1 MNNCGPAVVKLKID
15 KEFNKE
21 IRLKAEQVRIVEKA
35 PEYPDYDGPLEVRPA
50 SYEQK
55 FLTKYTVLRNDLTV
69 QQIPVHK
76 VTNPSGGYTIT
87 IGG

>member
-21 IRLKAEQVRIVEKA
+21 VRLKIEQVRVVEKGS
-35 PEYPDYDGPLEVRPA
+35 EYPEYDGPLEAIPA

-55 FLTKYTVLRNDLTV
+55 FLTKDTVLRSDLTV